1 VDEAEEA
8 HDKVESGGMG
18 GLDNLR
24 KAEAKAEAEEEKKDS
39 EAIARGWPA
48 FGRNYE

>member
-1 VDEAEEA
+1 
-8 HDKVESGGMG
+8 MG

-48 FGRNYE
+48 FGRNYELRIEELREANAADYV